1 MTREEIIDGL
11 QYTIDM
17 FCFNPSTGEVT
28 DKNRLNDES
37 RLTVDACEGAIE
49 IIKALEQQPCGN
61 AIDRAEAIKIA
72 SGYCH
77 PANIAKELAKLPS
90 VNPQPCGDAI
100 SRQAVLDGLASIAKV
115 KAKSDA
121 QKSLMGRV
129 MFFVE
134 QLPPVTPQPKIG
146 HWIKRDGY
154 WECSE
159 CHAERAYG
167 NEYCP
172 DCGSHNGDIAKPYKE
187 GEVEE

>member
-77 PANIAKELAKLPS
+77 PANVAKELAKLPS
-90 VNPQPCGDAI
+90 VNPT
-100 SRQAVLDGLASIAKV
+100 K
-115 KAKSDA
+115 
-121 QKSLMGRV
+121 
-129 MFFVE
+129 
-134 QLPPVTPQPKIG
+134 TW
-146 HWIKRDGY
+146 HWIGDKAY
-154 WECSE
+154 PICPKCKCNIIEEYISCSDY
-159 CHAERAYG
+159 AEIYKPMK
-167 NEYCP
+167 YCP
-172 DCGSHNGDIAKPYKE
+172 NCGLKMSEIPTD
-187 GEVEE
+187 